1 MIKNLFNQNFT
12 RMKKMLLLGLV
23 AASMASC
30 SNNEVID
37 ANEAISRSIS
47 FDTFVNKA
55 TRAGNDVVLT
65 SLKEFYV
72 FGYYGTTETTEVF
85 NNVSVVGSQSDPV
98 NGSWTVGKQVL
109 WDTQVYKF
117 AAYAN
122 GNGDGTKDDSDKLS
136 KVQFQNEVLTI
147 TEYDTDGTK
156 DLIVANS
163 TTRDNT
169 EEFNQNAVD
178 LSFSHLLS
186 RIAITFKN
194 ASGPDLSVDIE
205 DIILTV
211 KNKGTYTTDAWNL
224 SGQNVENKE
233 YTIAT
238 ITDLGQGESS
248 SAVVFYLTP
257 QQLGDTEKISFTAIF
272 KDSEGNE
279 IESEPY
285 VIKLNKGKVNATL
298 LNTWDKGIA
307 YSYTINLPSTPK
319 YINFN
324 VQDVIGW
331 GTAQTVTISGKAD
344 RESNP

>member
-1 MIKNLFNQNFT
+1 
-12 RMKKMLLLGLV
+12 MKKMFLLGLV

-55 TRAGNDVVLT
+55 TRAGDDVLLT

-72 FGYYGTTETTEVF
+72 FGYNGTGTVF
-85 NNVSVVGSQSDPV
+85 DNVSVVGSQTDSE
-98 NGSWTVGKQVL
+98 NGSWTVGEQVL

-122 GNGDGTKDDSDKLS
+122 GNGDATPDDSDKLS
-136 KVQFQNEVLTI
+136 GVSFANEKLVI
-147 TEYDTDGTK
+147 IEYDADGTK

-169 EEFNQNAVD
+169 VEFNQEAVD

-186 RIAITFKN
+186 RIAITFRN
-194 ASGPDLSVDIE
+194 ASEPNLSVDINS
-205 DIILTV
+205 IILTV
-211 KNKGTYTTDAWNL
+211 KNKGTYTTDAWDL
-224 SGQNVENKE
+224 GGQNVESKSYAISN
-233 YTIAT
+233 
-238 ITDLGQGESS
+238 ITDLGKGSSS

-257 QQLGDTEKISFTAIF
+257 QQLSNGETISFTAIF
-272 KDSEGNE
+272 KDTEDNV
-279 IESEPY
+279 IESEDY
-285 VIKLNKGKVNATL
+285 VIKLNKGKVNSAL
-298 LNTWDKGIA
+298 LGAWDKGIA
-307 YSYTINLPSTPK
+307 YSYTINLPSSPK

-324 VQDVIGW
+324 VQAVTPW
-331 GTAQTVTISGKAD
+331 GNAQTVTISGKED
-344 RESNP
+344 RNN